1 MPPEDVCGISRN
13 FSRLS
18 PCEGQV
24 AYALLTRAPV
34 ADRSVATP
42 SLPLDLH
49 VLSLSLAFILSQDQT
64 LRCLSCS
71 FIFSLSFQQPDQQPR
86 IVPASALFFSLDGGL
101 PPSSFVLSLYRIISM
116 FSAPFP
122 FRKAVT
128 KVLPLFLT
136 AKFFANFFSSF
147 FSRTP
152 RPRRSDALRH
162 HAKASRPPVCFA
174 FAVAK
179 VLPFT
184 FPAKLFSIFFYP
196 FFQLF
201 SQRLDSPSL
210 IPETFFTPF
219 SFFCD
224 RNKPQLF
231 THIIIYLRAD
241 IFL

>member
-71 FIFSLSFQQPDQQPR
+71 FIFSLSFRQPDQQPR

-147 FSRTP
+147 FFRTP

-179 VLPFT
+179 VLPFP
-184 FPAKLFSIFFYP
+184 FPAKLFSIFFT
-196 FFQLF
+196 FFFNFFHNTLILSHLFRKLF
-201 SQRLDSPSL
+201 SPRFPSFAT
-210 IPETFFTPF
+210 ET
-219 SFFCD
+219 
-224 RNKPQLF
+224 
-231 THIIIYLRAD
+231 
-241 IFL
+241 IFHKTDGV

>member
-1 MPPEDVCGISRN
+1 MG
-13 FSRLS
+13 RLHT
-18 PCEGQV
+18 C
-24 AYALLTRAPV
+24 YAPV
-34 ADRSVATP
+34 RRSPPMYCYIV
-42 SLPLDLH
+42 LPLDLH

-71 FIFSLSFQQPDQQPR
+71 FIFLCHSDSQTNNLGSSRHLRSFFSWR
-86 IVPASALFFSLDGGL
+86 RASALFLRLVSLSHHFNVLCAVSFSESGYKGTA
-101 PPSSFVLSLYRIISM
+101 FIFNRQI
-116 FSAPFP
+116 
-122 FRKAVT
+122 FRE
-128 KVLPLFLT
+128 L
-136 AKFFANFFSSF
+136 FSSF
-147 FSRTP
+147 FFRTP

-179 VLPFT
+179 VLPFP
-184 FPAKLFSIFFYP
+184 FPAKLFSIFFCP
-196 FFQLF
+196 SFQLF

-210 IPETFFTPF
+210 ISETFFTPF

>member
-71 FIFSLSFQQPDQQPR
+71 FIFSLSFRQPDQQPR

-147 FSRTP
+147 FFKNPASAPVR
-152 RPRRSDALRH
+152 RPP
-162 HAKASRPPVCFA
+162 ASRQSFTTTGLFRFCGCKGTA
-174 FAVAK
+174 FY
-179 VLPFT
+179 LSHQT
-184 FPAKLFSIFFYP
+184 FPHLFLSLFSIFF
-196 FFQLF
+196 
-201 SQRLDSPSL
+201 
-210 IPETFFTPF
+210 TTP
-219 SFFCD
+219 
-224 RNKPQLF
+224 
-231 THIIIYLRAD
+231 
-241 IFL
+241 

>member
-1 MPPEDVCGISRN
+1 M
-13 FSRLS
+13 
-18 PCEGQV
+18 
-24 AYALLTRAPV
+24 
-34 ADRSVATP
+34 
-42 SLPLDLH
+42 
-49 VLSLSLAFILSQDQT
+49 FIL
-64 LRCLSCS
+64 
-71 FIFSLSFQQPDQQPR
+71 FFY
-86 IVPASALFFSLDGGL
+86 FFSVIPTARPTTSDRPGICALSSIDGGL

-152 RPRRSDALRH
+152 RPHRSDALRH
-162 HAKASRPPVCFA
+162 HAQASRPPVCFA

-184 FPAKLFSIFFYP
+184 FPAKLFSIFFCP

-201 SQRLDSPSL
+201 SQHLDSPSL
-210 IPETFFTPF
+210 ISETFFTPF

>member
-64 LRCLSCS
+64 LRCLSC
-71 FIFSLSFQQPDQQPR
+71 F
-86 IVPASALFFSLDGGL
+86 LFFSVIPTARPTTSDRPGICAILSLDGGL

-147 FSRTP
+147 FFRTP

-179 VLPFT
+179 VLPFAL
-184 FPAKLFSIFFYP
+184 PAKLFRIFFCP

-201 SQRLDSPSL
+201 SQHIDSPSL
-210 IPETFFTPF
+210 ISETFFTPF

>member
-34 ADRSVATP
+34 ADGSVATS

-71 FIFSLSFQQPDQQPR
+71 FIFLCHSDSQTNNLGSSRHLRYSFSWR
-86 IVPASALFFSLDGGL
+86 RASALFLRLVSLSHHFNVLCAVSFSESGYKGTAFIFNRQIFRELFFQVSFSEPRVRAGPTPSGITPKLHDHRSVSLLRLQRYCLL
-101 PPSSFVLSLYRIISM
+101 PFPPN
-116 FSAPFP
+116 FSAS
-122 FRKAVT
+122 
-128 KVLPLFLT
+128 
-136 AKFFANFFSSF
+136 FFA
-147 FSRTP
+147 
-152 RPRRSDALRH
+152 
-162 HAKASRPPVCFA
+162 
-174 FAVAK
+174 
-179 VLPFT
+179 
-184 FPAKLFSIFFYP
+184 P

-201 SQRLDSPSL
+201 SQHIDSPLL
-210 IPETFFTPF
+210 ISETFFTPF

-224 RNKPQLF
+224 RHNF
-231 THIIIYLRAD
+231 S
-241 IFL
+241 

>member
-1 MPPEDVCGISRN
+1 MPPKDVCGISRN

-64 LRCLSCS
+64 LRCLSC
-71 FIFSLSFQQPDQQPR
+71 FYFFSLSFRQPDQQPR
-86 IVPASALFFSLDGGL
+86 IVPASALFLFLDGGL

-162 HAKASRPPVCFA
+162 HTKASRPPVCFA

-179 VLPFT
+179 VLPFP
-184 FPAKLFSIFFYP
+184 FPAKLFSIFFCP
-196 FFQLF
+196 FFQHFLQPF
-201 SQRLDSPSL
+201 DSPLL

-224 RNKPQLF
+224 RNNF
-231 THIIIYLRAD
+231 S
-241 IFL
+241 

>member
-1 MPPEDVCGISRN
+1 MPPKDVCGISRN

-64 LRCLSCS
+64 LRCLSC
-71 FIFSLSFQQPDQQPR
+71 FHFFSVIPTARPTTSDRPGICALS
-86 IVPASALFFSLDGGL
+86 SLDGGL

-147 FSRTP
+147 FFKNPASAPVR
-152 RPRRSDALRH
+152 RPP
-162 HAKASRPPVCFA
+162 ASRQSFTTTGLFRFCGCKGTA
-174 FAVAK
+174 FS
-179 VLPFT
+179 LSRQT
-184 FPAKLFSIFFYP
+184 FQHLFCPLFSIFLTTINLSESY
-196 FFQLF
+196 
-201 SQRLDSPSL
+201 
-210 IPETFFTPF
+210 
-219 SFFCD
+219 
-224 RNKPQLF
+224 RNKKIAGHSTRMPAIPF
-231 THIIIYLRAD
+231 
-241 IFL
+241 IFRI

>member
-1 MPPEDVCGISRN
+1 M
-13 FSRLS
+13 
-18 PCEGQV
+18 
-24 AYALLTRAPV
+24 
-34 ADRSVATP
+34 
-42 SLPLDLH
+42 
-49 VLSLSLAFILSQDQT
+49 FIL
-64 LRCLSCS
+64 
-71 FIFSLSFQQPDQQPR
+71 FFYFSLSFRQPDQQPR
-86 IVPASALFFSLDGGL
+86 IVPASALFFLLTEGFRPL
-101 PPSSFVLSLYRIISM
+101 PSSCLFIASFQCSLRR
-116 FSAPFP
+116 FL

-179 VLPFT
+179 VLPFP
-184 FPAKLFSIFFYP
+184 FPAKLFSIFFCP

-201 SQRLDSPSL
+201 SQHIDSPSL